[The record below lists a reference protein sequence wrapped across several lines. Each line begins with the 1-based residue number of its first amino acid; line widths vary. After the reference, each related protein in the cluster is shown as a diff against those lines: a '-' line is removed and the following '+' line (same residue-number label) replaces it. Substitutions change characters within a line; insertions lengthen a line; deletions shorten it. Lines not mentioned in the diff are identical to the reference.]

1 MKQLICT
8 LRDIY
13 YSLDR
18 KIKEYL
24 KDYIKDAPSDNKI
37 YGRKNN
43 NWENIESQSIID
55 APVDGKKYL
64 RQDNQWVEETKVDT
78 SDLVNKGEL
87 SKKLDISTYDTD
99 KKSFA
104 LKTDLP
110 DLENYVTKESAD
122 NIYAKKNE
130 IPDISPLA
138 TKEEI
143 SDMET
148 KSNAASTYQPIGDY
162 ATNSQLQGKADVEE
176 LNKYLTKDTAEETYA
191 KKGDV
196 PTLPIA
202 SADTLGGIKVG
213 AGLSI
218 NPETGVLKANGGGV
232 ADSVD
237 WNNITSKPETFT
249 PSSHNHSI
257 ADINTLQETLNNK
270 ADKNELSNKL
280 DIDTYNTDKD
290 TFSTKSDLQNKVD
303 KEEGK
308 SLVSDSEIVK
318 LAELKNYDDT
328 DIKSSISTLTETKAD
343 KTAIS
348 DMATQTWVESKDYL
362 TEHQDIS
369 NLATKTE
376 LSEGLESK
384 QDKGDYAL
392 RESLNSK
399 QDLLVSGVN
408 IKTINGEPI
417 LGEGNIVVSSSEEAS
432 VLDLTEIP
440 NVFTTT
446 ESTTIS
452 DELYSKIQEAY
463 NNGVKLCLI
472 GDYGGTP
479 TKTPLDIMYLEGGY
493 FLNIEMSIFIG
504 GHYAKETSLI
514 LVQSASSVAIIANI
528 YLFPTSFDGSNNNI
542 SLVSD
547 ETILECSMKDYSK
560 PLSYSAITASD
571 SIGKAIGKLEAGIN
585 LSQQSWNVFI
595 NLLDYIDAYGGTSAT
610 GDIKNWEKLKPI
622 LEECSFHV
630 NTSTVEINKKQ
641 LFIQSGFIPAM
652 RVDCFVSSGNYF
664 ITGSYVAGIS
674 GNSASVFYVTIS
686 IKDNGTT
693 ATFEVNS
700 SVT

>member
-43 NWENIESQSIID
+43 NWENIESQGIID

-78 SDLVNKGEL
+78 SDLVSKGEL
-87 SKKLDISTYDTD
+87 SKKLDISIYNTD

-122 NIYAKKNE
+122 SIYAKKNE
-130 IPDISPLA
+130 IPDISHLA

-148 KSNAASTYQPIGDY
+148 KSNATATYQPIGDY

-218 NPETGVLKANGGGV
+218 NSETGVLNANGGGV

-270 ADKNELSNKL
+270 ADKSELSNKL

-308 SLVSDSEIVK
+308 SLVSDSEIAK

-348 DMATQTWVESKDYL
+348 DMATQTWVESKGYL

-369 NLATKTE
+369 NLVTKTE

-417 LGEGNIVVSSSEEAS
+417 LGEGNMVVSSSKEAS

-452 DELYSKIQEAY
+452 DGLYSKIQEAY

-472 GDYGGTP
+472 GDYGDTP

-493 FLNIEMSIFIG
+493 FLNIEMSIFIS
-504 GHYAKETSLI
+504 GHYVKDTSLI
-514 LVQSASSVAIIANI
+514 LVQSASSVSIIANT
-528 YLFPTSFDGSNNNI
+528 YLFPTSLDGSNNNI

-547 ETILECSMKDYSK
+547 ETILECSMKGYSK
-560 PLSYSAITASD
+560 PLSYSAITTSD

-595 NLLDYIDAYGGTSAT
+595 NLSDYIDVYEETHAT

-641 LFIQSGFIPAM
+641 LFIQLGFISAM
-652 RVDCFVSSGNYF
+652 RVDCSVSSGSYF
-664 ITGSYVAGIS
+664 ITGSYVTGIS
-674 GNSASVFYVTIS
+674 GSSASVFYVTIS

>member
-1 MKQLICT
+1 MKQLICI

-43 NWENIESQSIID
+43 NWENIESQGIID

-78 SDLVNKGEL
+78 SDLVSKGEL
-87 SKKLDISTYDTD
+87 SKKLDISIYDTD

-122 NIYAKKNE
+122 SIYAKKNE
-130 IPDISPLA
+130 IPDISHLA

-196 PTLPIA
+196 SILPIA
-202 SADTLGGIKVG
+202 STDTLGGIKVG

-218 NPETGVLKANGGGV
+218 NSETGVLNANGGGV

-270 ADKNELSNKL
+270 ADKSELSNKL

-308 SLVSDSEIVK
+308 SLVSDSEIAK

-348 DMATQTWVESKDYL
+348 DMATQTWVESKGYL

-369 NLATKTE
+369 NLVTKTE

-417 LGEGNIVVSSSEEAS
+417 LGEGNIAVSSSEEAS

-452 DELYSKIQEAY
+452 GELYSNIQEAY

-472 GDYGGTP
+472 GDHGDTP
-479 TKTPLDIMYLEGGY
+479 TKTPLDIMYWEGGY
-493 FLNIEMSIFIG
+493 ILNIEMSMFIS
-504 GHYAKETSLI
+504 GHYTKRTSLI
-514 LVQSASSVAIIANI
+514 LVQSASSVSIIANT
-528 YLFPTSFDGSNNNI
+528 YFFPISLDGSSNTI

-547 ETILECSMKDYSK
+547 ETILECSMKGYSK

-585 LSQQSWNVFI
+585 LSQQSWNVLI
-595 NLLDYIDAYGGTSAT
+595 NLSDYIDNHSGTSAT
-610 GDIKNWEKLKPI
+610 GNVKNWEKLKPI

-641 LFIQSGFIPAM
+641 LFIQSGVISAM
-652 RVDCFVSSGNYF
+652 RVDCSVSSGSYF
-664 ITGSYVAGIS
+664 ITGSYVTGIS
-674 GNSASVFYVTIS
+674 GSSASVFYITIS
-686 IKDNGTT
+686 IEDNGTT
-693 ATFEVNS
+693 ATYEVNS

>member
-13 YSLDR
+13 YSLDK
-18 KIKEYL
+18 KINEYL

-43 NWENIESQSIID
+43 NWENIESQGITD

-64 RQDNQWVEETKVDT
+64 RQDSQWVEETKVDT
-78 SDLVNKGEL
+78 SNLVSKGEL
-87 SKKLDISTYDTD
+87 SKKLDTSTYNTD

-110 DLENYVTKESAD
+110 DLENYVTNDSA
-122 NIYAKKNE
+122 NSTYAKKSE
-130 IPDISPLA
+130 IPNVSHLA

-143 SDMET
+143 RDMET

-162 ATNSQLQGKADVEE
+162 ATNSQLQEKVNVGE
-176 LNKYLTKDTAEETYA
+176 LNKYLTKDTAEKTYA

-218 NPETGVLKANGGGV
+218 NPETGVLNANGGGV

-237 WNNITSKPETFT
+237 WSNITSKPTTFT
-249 PSSHNHSI
+249 PSSHKHSI

-270 ADKNELSNKL
+270 AGKSELSNKL
-280 DIDTYNTDKD
+280 DINTYNTDKA

-308 SLVSDSEIVK
+308 SLVSNSEITK
-318 LAELKNYDDT
+318 LAGLKNYDDT
-328 DIKSSISTLTETKAD
+328 GIKSSISTLTETKAD

-369 NLATKTE
+369 KLATKTE
-376 LSEGLESK
+376 LSDGLESK

-399 QDLLVSGVN
+399 QDLLVSGIN
-408 IKTINGEPI
+408 IKTINGKPI
-417 LGEGNIVVSSSEEAS
+417 LGEGNIVVSSSEGSS

-440 NVFTTT
+440 DAFATG
-446 ESTTIS
+446 SMAIS
-452 DELYSKIQEAY
+452 EGLYSKIQEAY
-463 NNGVKLCLI
+463 NNGVKIALV
-472 GDYGGTP
+472 GTD
-479 TKTPLDIMYLEGGY
+479 TDTTYKVPLDIVGMEGGY
-493 FLNIEMSIFIG
+493 FLNIEITIFVSG
-504 GHYAKETSLI
+504 YYTKQTSLI
-514 LVQSASSVAIIANI
+514 MVQSASTVSIIADL
-528 YLFPTSFDGSNNNI
+528 YLFPSNLSGLDNI
-542 SLVSD
+542 RIVTD
-547 ETILECSMKDYSK
+547 KTILECQMSGYSK
-560 PLSYSAITASD
+560 QPSYSAITPSD
-571 SIGKAIGKLEAGIN
+571 SVGKAIGKLEAGIN
-585 LSQQSWNVFI
+585 LSQQSWNAHI
-595 NLLDYIDAYGGTSAT
+595 NLSDYMDIYAETPAT

-630 NTSTVEINKKQ
+630 DNTAVEINKKQ
-641 LFIQSGFIPAM
+641 LFIQIGPFIPAM
-652 RVDCFVSSGNYF
+652 RVDCYVSSGHYS
-664 ITGSYVAGIS
+664 ITGSYVGEIKGS
-674 GNSASVFYVTIS
+674 TTTVVYFTMS
-686 IKDNGTT
+686 ITDKGTT
-693 ATFEVNS
+693 ATFEVNTS
-700 SVT
+700 ST

>member
-43 NWENIESQSIID
+43 NWENIESQGIID

-78 SDLVNKGEL
+78 SDLVSKGEL
-87 SKKLDISTYDTD
+87 SKKLDISIYDTD

-122 NIYAKKNE
+122 SIYAKKNE
-130 IPDISPLA
+130 IPDISHLA

-218 NPETGVLKANGGGV
+218 NSETGVLNANGGGV

-249 PSSHNHSI
+249 PSAHNHSI
-257 ADINTLQETLNNK
+257 SEVTGLQTTLG
-270 ADKNELSNKL
+270 
-280 DIDTYNTDKD
+280 
-290 TFSTKSDLQNKVD
+290 TKV
-303 KEEGK
+303 
-308 SLVSDSEIVK
+308 
-318 LAELKNYDDT
+318 
-328 DIKSSISTLTETKAD
+328 D

-348 DMATQTWVESKDYL
+348 DMATQTWVESKGYL

-376 LSEGLESK
+376 LSEGLETK

-392 RESLNSK
+392 RESLSSK
-399 QDLLVSGVN
+399 QDLLVNGVN
-408 IKTINGEPI
+408 IKTINGESI
-417 LGEGNIVVSSSEEAS
+417 LGKGDIVISSSGDEESS

-440 NVFTTT
+440 DVFTFT

-463 NNGVKLCLI
+463 NNGVKLCLVSGY
-472 GDYGGTP
+472 GDTP
-479 TKTPLDIMYLEGGY
+479 IKTSLDITY
-493 FLNIEMSIFIG
+493 FEEVYYLNIEIPTFISG
-504 GHYAKETSLI
+504 GYAKAASLI
-514 LVQSASSVAIIANI
+514 LVQSASSVSIITNT
-528 YLFPTSFDGSNNNI
+528 YLFPTSLDGSNNNI

-547 ETILECSMKDYSK
+547 ETILECPMKDYSK

-595 NLLDYIDAYGGTSAT
+595 NLLDYIDVYEETPAT

-630 NTSTVEINKKQ
+630 DTSTVEINKKQ
-641 LFIQSGFIPAM
+641 LFIQLGFISAM
-652 RVDCFVSSGNYF
+652 RVDCSVSSGSYF
-664 ITGSYVAGIS
+664 ITGSYVTGIS
-674 GNSASVFYVTIS
+674 GSSASVFYVTIS
-686 IKDNGTT
+686 IEDNGTT

-700 SVT
+700 YVT